1 MFTDADLIFTYTRAQ
16 AIDDGTLVSINPTL
30 AREAGFVVP
39 ICLSEAAWRD
49 CVAWSQD
56 DTQRTGI
63 PQDEVG
69 RLWDVLWMAS
79 RSARRQEGPM
89 IAFTVLRVP
98 LSTQTGSPQAVE
110 LIAHIGPGDN
120 HEPVIT
126 IGFAIDF

>member
-1 MFTDADLIFTYTRAQ
+1 MFTNADVIFTYTRAQ
-16 AIDDGTLVSINPTL
+16 AIEDGVLIAIDPKLS
-30 AREAGFVVP
+30 REAGFNVGVAV
-39 ICLSEAAWRD
+39 SEAAWRD
-49 CVAWSQD
+49 CVAWSRD
-56 DTQRTGI
+56 DTDRTGI

-79 RSARRQEGPM
+79 RSARRQEGSM

-98 LSTQTGSPQAVE
+98 LSTQTGSPQPVE

-120 HEPVIT
+120 SEPVIT